1 MNIAGHDIDGQRC
14 FIIAEAGTNH
24 MGQIGSA
31 LAHAATAHQ
40 KGADAVKFQM
50 FVPDEALFCP
60 LKGDERRRDRWNR
73 SAMKFEEWQEVKRT
87 CDALGIVFLAS
98 AFQMTTVEWLKKLNV
113 AAYKVAS
120 RAARTYPYYQ
130 VPGPFIISN
139 GMHFLWQSET
149 FTDKEH
155 IKLQCVMKYPTPLA
169 EARWEDHVGWFQ
181 DESCREDGLS
191 DHSGTVWPGLD
202 AMARGCPMLE
212 VHFCIDKDDAGPD
225 LPVCLSPYELSILC
239 YARNAFAEMRLA

>member
-1 MNIAGHDIDGQRC
+1 MNIAGHEIDGKRC

-24 MGQIGSA
+24 MGQIGAA
-31 LAHAATAHQ
+31 LAHVAVAHQ

-60 LKGDERRRDRWNR
+60 LEGDEKRRDRWNR

-120 RAARTYPYYQ
+120 RAAGTYPYDA
-130 VPGPFIISN
+130 VPGPFVVSVDPDSAAISDVDRI
-139 GMHFLWQSET
+139 F
-149 FTDKEH
+149 
-155 IKLQCVMKYPTPLA
+155 LQCVMKYPALLN
-169 EARWEDHVGWFQ
+169 EARWIGEG
-181 DESCREDGLS
+181 RLLKRGLS

-239 YARNAFAEMRLA
+239 YARNAFAEMRG